1 MKKLVLVLFILF
13 LVVGCRNVDSISFK
27 NEYEKLNSNS
37 DYVDVNI
44 KSDNPFVYISDS
56 DLVEKIEN
64 KEDLI
69 VLFGYNKSNDTRFI
83 LDSMIDACNKLKID
97 KVYYLDIL
105 DIRNELEVNENG
117 EVITKKEGS
126 KAYTKLLELLE
137 GHIEEYIVNGR
148 NVGTRI
154 YAPNILMIKNKNIND
169 ILNPKSYLESDD
181 EKKKDSYNKI
191 YEYLNKYVISTCD
204 MNEAC

>member
-1 MKKLVLVLFILF
+1 MKKLVFVLFILF

-191 YEYLNKYVISTCD
+191 YEYLNKYVVSTCD

>member
-1 MKKLVLVLFILF
+1 MKKLVFVLFILF

-117 EVITKKEGS
+117 EVITKKKGS